1 MAYRYRLRSSTCPFF
16 PETTQLIETRHDPA
30 EVHRWTLHALDG
42 AHGYKAAL
50 AVEGADWNLKCWD
63 WPTATVGGTPGYLS
77 RATTPLAF
85 LAGSVHSR
93 Q

>member
-1 MAYRYRLRSSTCPFF
+1 MRKARG
-16 PETTQLIETRHDPA
+16 PA
-30 EVHRWTLHALDG
+30 LHALEG
-42 AHGYKAAL
+42 VHGYKAAL

-63 WPTATVGGTPGYLS
+63 WPMATVGGTPGYRS

-85 LAGSVHSR
+85 LAVSVHSR

>member
-1 MAYRYRLRSSTCPFF
+1 
-16 PETTQLIETRHDPA
+16 
-30 EVHRWTLHALDG
+30 
-42 AHGYKAAL
+42 L